1 VILRYAALMLLIA
14 AAVSGAFVARR
25 GGIAGPVERGVLL
38 GAALASLGAISGMA
52 LLDWSSGRG
61 QTQFFGAL
69 MLGILGR
76 LAVFGGVLIVVG
88 LRRGAFDLVASA
100 VSLLGFYVVFQVLE
114 MRFALRRSADRRTG
128 G

>member
-1 VILRYAALMLLIA
+1 MILRYAARMLAIA
-14 AAVSGAFVARR
+14 AIGSGGFAWWREGV
-25 GGIAGPVERGVLL
+25 AGPVERGVIL

-52 LLDWSSGRG
+52 LLAWSAGRG

-76 LAVFGGVLIVVG
+76 LAVFGGVLIYLG
-88 LRRGAFDLVASA
+88 LRPGAFDLVASA
-100 VSLLGFYVVFQVLE
+100 VSLLGFYVVFQALE
-114 MRFALRRSADRRTG
+114 MRFALKSSAGRRTG

>member
-1 VILRYAALMLLIA
+1 MMARYAALMLAIA
-14 AAVSGAFVARR
+14 AVGSGGFAWWR
-25 GGIAGPVERGVLL
+25 GGVAGPVERGVLL
-38 GAALASLGAISGMA
+38 GAALAALGAISGMA
-52 LLDWSSGRG
+52 LLAWASGRG

-76 LAVFGGVLIVVG
+76 LVVFGGVLIWLG
-88 LRRGAFDLVASA
+88 LRPGAFDLVASA

-114 MRFALRRSADRRTG
+114 MRFALRQSSDRRTG